1 MDTVEKIKYY
11 TGESNLV
18 KDEVPTPKHICTD
31 MINMSDN
38 SIYDRIDAKYLDIYC
53 KSGRF
58 LKAIYEK
65 LMASAS
71 LNGHYGNDTDKL
83 KEEILKHYLYGI
95 APNEAIAA
103 IVRKELYGDPNH
115 IGNILVIEDY
125 KAKMKNNNFGRNSNG
140 SVKIFR
146 EEINERFGQG
156 MKFDEVIG
164 NPPYNNDAYIDFVR
178 GGVQSNQG

>member
-31 MINMSDN
+31 MVNMSDN

-65 LMASAS
+65 LTTSVS
-71 LNGHYGNDTDKL
+71 LKEHYGNDTDKL

-115 IGNILVIEDY
+115 TGNIIVIEDY
-125 KAKMKNNNFGRNSNG
+125 KTKMKNNNFGRNSNG
-140 SVKIFR
+140 SVKTFR

-156 MKFDEVIG
+156 MKFDIVIG
-164 NPPYNNDAYIDFVR
+164 NPPYNNDIYIDFVR
-178 GGVQSNQG
+178 GGTI